1 MGLLG
6 SSCNEQLKACP
17 DHQTTCLV
25 EINEDGGIQQQRTKQ
40 TVTCAFISQSSG
52 WVWGWTVLLS
62 GDHTDAT
69 PGPNHTL
76 SRKETLTVLQGSWK
90 STGGGGTL
98 PEPPRERLWN
108 DVCYNPLPPH
118 SSSED
123 VYWRHDT
130 YKNQSSA
137 YLVRSY
143 LSIMLSLSRTFLIS
157 TTLPCWGWPES
168 TQWMKKSLL
177 LTYALKNAGEIKFL
191 PRTSGDR
198 SNWPSTQ
205 CISVTPMRQL
215 SLQLCITSKEQPWFS
230 CCGAEKVMSSGTN
243 RKV

>member
-1 MGLLG
+1 MKMEEYSNSVRSRQSRVL
-6 SSCNEQLKACP
+6 SSLRA
-17 DHQTTCLV
+17 
-25 EINEDGGIQQQRTKQ
+25 
-40 TVTCAFISQSSG
+40 SG
-52 WVWGWTVLLS
+52 WVWGWTVLFS
-62 GDHTDAT
+62 GDHMDAS

-118 SSSED
+118 LSSED

-137 YLVRSY
+137 LSSTLLLIYYALSSEDLPYLY
-143 LSIMLSLSRTFLIS
+143 NASLLRVAGVYSVD
-157 TTLPCWGWPES
+157 E
-168 TQWMKKSLL
+168 KSLL

-205 CISVTPMRQL
+205 CISVTPMREL
-215 SLQLCITSKEQPWFS
+215 CLQLCIIRKEQPWFS
-230 CCGAEKVMSSGTN
+230 CCAAGKVISSGTN